1 MRAIQRFGKQLQ
13 QLRTRRDRWPV
24 AHVSDAAGIG
34 TARPFVEHASAIG
47 EGAEGVGDGVVRGD
61 HEYETVVAGRG
72 GSLCDAR
79 GCRESSP
86 HRGRDVCRTVSKQTQ
101 RPGAQSPPCSR
112 DEIVPF
118 DTPSTTDGLALQ

>member
-47 EGAEGVGDGVVRGD
+47 EGAEGVGDGVARRD

-79 GCRESSP
+79 GCRESRP
-86 HRGRDVCRTVSKQTQ
+86 HRGERCLSHGIKT
-101 RPGAQSPPCSR
+101 SPAALCAFSS
-112 DEIVPF
+112 PF
-118 DTPSTTDGLALQ
+118 AGRNNSL